1 MATNQGRNPVTQDL
15 RPAIAASILRN
26 PKLGPD
32 ERKVAL
38 ILLQFTDERGVI
50 VDAEINELID
60 EALSDDQLNEPAPLP
75 RNRPRRERK

>member
-1 MATNQGRNPVTQDL
+1 MTQDL
-15 RPAIAASILRN
+15 RPAIAAGILRN
-26 PKLGPD
+26 PKLGPG

-60 EALSDDQLNEPAPLP
+60 EVISDGQLSERAPLP
-75 RNRPRRERK
+75 RRRPRRERK